1 LRLAKGKDTSSS
13 EDKAEYAF
21 DITRVGH
28 IFHYL
33 PKDKKVRQL
42 DGHNILPTEESKA
55 EDLKN
60 DITCKTM
67 PRALCF

>member
-1 LRLAKGKDTSSS
+1 MRLAKGEDTSSL

-33 PKDKKVRQL
+33 LKDKKVQQL
-42 DGHNILPTEESKA
+42 NGHNILPTEEIKA
-55 EDLKN
+55 KRFEK
-60 DITCKTM
+60 M
-67 PRALCF
+67 A